1 MFRFILRRVLW
12 AIPTLFVVTF
22 LVYCAIRFGTD
33 PVQSY
38 KRTNIHASAKDLAR
52 YRKLNGLYEGFG
64 GYIRGYFEWLH
75 HFITGPWPRT
85 IKGRQRVWPRLKDSL
100 ANSVRLGLVASIV
113 GIILGNMLGIFA
125 ARRPGRLRDTTVN
138 SVALVGLS
146 VPPFV
151 TGFLAQLL
159 FAIYWKRWF
168 GKSLFP
174 TSGIYPPGHKGFDLV
189 LMVKF
194 MVLPVFVVAIQ
205 SISTYAR
212 YMRSSLLDVTN
223 ADYLRTARSKGISE
237 RRVLVRHALRNAL
250 IPVTTLA
257 FLDIGSVV
265 GGLIITEVVFAYPGM
280 GSYFLKAYDDGE
292 FPKLLPWMIIVM
304 TSVILFNLLA
314 DVLYAVLDPRIRLD
328 D

>member
-125 ARRPGRLRDTTVN
+125 ARRPEIGRAHV
-138 SVALVGLS
+138 
-146 VPPFV
+146 
-151 TGFLAQLL
+151 
-159 FAIYWKRWF
+159 
-168 GKSLFP
+168 
-174 TSGIYPPGHKGFDLV
+174 
-189 LMVKF
+189 
-194 MVLPVFVVAIQ
+194 
-205 SISTYAR
+205 
-212 YMRSSLLDVTN
+212 
-223 ADYLRTARSKGISE
+223 
-237 RRVLVRHALRNAL
+237 
-250 IPVTTLA
+250 
-257 FLDIGSVV
+257 
-265 GGLIITEVVFAYPGM
+265 
-280 GSYFLKAYDDGE
+280 
-292 FPKLLPWMIIVM
+292 
-304 TSVILFNLLA
+304 
-314 DVLYAVLDPRIRLD
+314 
-328 D
+328 